1 MQYGP
6 DPSSIYPNDNIKSIC
21 YIKNLITRPNI
32 IVGDYTYYDDINGA
46 ERFEE
51 HVTHCHLSP
60 GMLYCFRMDIEQNQE
75 AYLNA
80 SRASTSHLSFRE
92 DGGAARGA

>member
-1 MQYGP
+1 MLPEESQMTSDLRGIKPGFRGGNLQY
-6 DPSSIYPNDNIKSIC
+6 
-21 YIKNLITRPNI
+21 
-32 IVGDYTYYDDINGA
+32 A
-46 ERFEE
+46 
-51 HVTHCHLSP
+51 

-80 SRASTSHLSFRE
+80 SRAITNHLSFRE

>member
-1 MQYGP
+1 MRLMLERY
-6 DPSSIYPNDNIKSIC
+6 PSFLSVHRGFLRYKSV
-21 YIKNLITRPNI
+21 YVLIP
-32 IVGDYTYYDDINGA
+32 
-46 ERFEE
+46 
-51 HVTHCHLSP
+51 HCHLSP